1 MRILRWRGGERSGRS
16 LMDARRDD
24 QRVALILPYRDW
36 SVHGFI
42 FLFRS
47 GYEFFIREHIKKI
60 KGSILKFNQSNF
72 PTWKIQGEINCVA

>member
-1 MRILRWRGGERSGRS
+1 
-16 LMDARRDD
+16 MDARRDD

-60 KGSILKFNQSNF
+60 KASILKFGSKQFSNLKNSRGNNLCGLMAF
-72 PTWKIQGEINCVA
+72 